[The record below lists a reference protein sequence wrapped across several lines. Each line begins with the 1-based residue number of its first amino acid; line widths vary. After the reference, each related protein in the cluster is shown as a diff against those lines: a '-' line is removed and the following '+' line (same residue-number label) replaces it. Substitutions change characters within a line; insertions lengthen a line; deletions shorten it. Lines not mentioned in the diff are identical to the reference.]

1 MGEGEVPLNLGRT
14 AIASTDAKNT
24 TTLVISHPACLA
36 HDMGEGHPERPDRLR
51 AIERALES
59 EAFQMLARDS
69 APRAEPGTITRVH
82 PQEYFEAIRDA
93 TPQQGLAA
101 LDADT
106 SMSPGSFEAALRAA
120 GGAVFAVDEV
130 MSGKVRNAFVSTRP
144 PGHHAEIATP
154 MGFCFFNNVA
164 IAARHAQAAHGA
176 ERIAIMDF
184 DVHHGNGTQDIFWD
198 DPTVM
203 YTSTHQMPHYPGTGA
218 VTERGEHNQIVNAPL
233 RAGDGGEAFRDAM
246 ETAILPRLEAF
257 APDLVII
264 SAGFDA
270 HRRDPLGNLNLV
282 EADFAWATRKLVGVA
297 RKTAH
302 ERVVSVLEGGY
313 DLEGLSRS
321 VAAHVTAL
329 MEG

>member
-1 MGEGEVPLNLGRT
+1 MLNLGR
-14 AIASTDAKNT
+14 AEIGSQDVKSG
-24 TTLVISHPACLA
+24 TTLVISHPACLE
-36 HDMGEGHPERPDRLR
+36 HNMGEGHPERPDRVR

-59 EAFQMLARDS
+59 EAFQMLTRDV
-69 APRAEPGTITRVH
+69 APRADDSAIARVH
-82 PQEYFEAIRDA
+82 PQDYIDAIRA
-93 TPQQGLAA
+93 AAPKHGRIA

-106 SMSPGSFEAALRAA
+106 SMSTGTFEAALRAA

-130 MSGKVRNAFVSTRP
+130 MSGKARNAFVSTRP
-144 PGHHAEIATP
+144 PGHHAEVATP
-154 MGFCFFNNVA
+154 MGFCFFNNAA
-164 IAARHAQAAHGA
+164 IAARHAQKAHGA
-176 ERIAIMDF
+176 ERVAIMDF
-184 DVHHGNGTQDIFWD
+184 DVHHGNGTQHIFWD
-198 DPTVM
+198 DPSVI
-203 YTSTHQMPHYPGTGA
+203 YASTHQMPHYPGTGA
-218 VTERGEHNQIVNAPL
+218 VRERGEHNQIVNAPL
-233 RAGDGGEAFRDAM
+233 RSGDGGEAFREAM

-282 EADFAWATRKLVGVA
+282 EADFAWATRKLMGVA
-297 RKTAH
+297 RSHAH